1 MSFKNRVQL
10 CFRGA
15 SWLPILIIVFAS
27 AACSQ
32 GSESPSPM
40 KEAATT
46 EVVSVA
52 VEYPRRE
59 MVRDKLVA
67 TGTIAAKQTSAIGPL
82 VEGVVEKI
90 LVKVGDRVKKGQALF
105 QTRTVDFVRRIDE
118 IKAGIRVAEAETAKT
133 QRDLDRISELVSKGL
148 AATATEQDAETN
160 LNIALA
166 RLAQIRTTLLAAE
179 QSFTDTIVR
188 APFDGAITA
197 RYVDEGTYMSNR
209 FSGMGSSSVVQI
221 QECEI
226 AAAILLT
233 SENNLSKLHLGYSGQ
248 LFVAANDMP
257 IESEILIINDR
268 VDPVDR
274 TAEFRMAFL
283 NPDCRIKAGQF
294 VRSEVNL
301 PAREAVSLSRS
312 SVQSSQGGHYIFVV
326 EDGKALRKS
335 IEISDL
341 NVLRVEV
348 LSEISTG
355 VKVIV
360 NPKGDLRD
368 GMKVE
373 IRKS

>member
-166 RLAQIRTTLLAAE
+166 RLAQIRTTLLAAA

-226 AAAILLT
+226 AAAILFT

>member
-1 MSFKNRVQL
+1 MSFKNRVHL

-15 SWLPILIIVFAS
+15 NLLPILIIVFAS
-27 AACSQ
+27 AGCSQ
-32 GSESPSPM
+32 DSEPPTLV
-40 KEAATT
+40 KETAVT

-52 VEYPRRE
+52 IEYPQHK
-59 MVRDKLVA
+59 MVTDKLVA

-90 LVKVGDRVKKGQALF
+90 HVRVGDRVKKGQALF
-105 QTRTVDFVRRIDE
+105 QTRTIDFVRRINE
-118 IKAGIRVAEAETAKT
+118 ISARIKVAEAETAKAK
-133 QRDLDRISELVSKGL
+133 RDVDRISELVSKGM
-148 AATATEQDAETN
+148 AATATEEDAKTN
-160 LNIALA
+160 FNITLA
-166 RLAQIRTTLLAAE
+166 KLAQIRTTLFAAQ

-226 AAAILLT
+226 AAAILFT
-233 SENNLSKLHLGYSGQ
+233 PEANLSKLHLGYSGQ
-248 LFVAANDMP
+248 LFVAASDMP

-268 VDPVDR
+268 VDPVAR

-283 NPDCRIKAGQF
+283 NPDCRVKAGQF
-294 VRSEVNL
+294 VRGEVNL
-301 PAREAVSLSRS
+301 PAREAISLSRT

-326 EDGKALRKS
+326 DDGKAMRQA
-335 IEISDL
+335 IEIADL
-341 NVLRVEV
+341 DVLEVEV
-348 LSEISTG
+348 LSEISVG
-355 VKVIV
+355 AKVIV
-360 NPKGDLRD
+360 NPKTDLRD

>member
-1 MSFKNRVQL
+1 MSFNNRVNL
-10 CFRGA
+10 CFRRA
-15 SWLPILIIVFAS
+15 NLLPILIVAFTT

-32 GSESPSPM
+32 NSESPALV
-40 KEAATT
+40 KETAVT

-52 VEYPRRE
+52 VEYPQHK
-59 MVRDKLVA
+59 MISDKLVA

-82 VEGVVEKI
+82 VEGVVDKI
-90 LVKVGDRVKKGQALF
+90 LVRVGDRVKKGQALF
-105 QTRTVDFVRRIDE
+105 QTRTIEFVRRIDE
-118 IKAGIRVAEAETAKT
+118 IEAGIRVAEAETEKAK
-133 QRDLDRISELVSKGL
+133 RDMDRISELVSKGL
-148 AATATEQDAETN
+148 AATSTEQDAKTN

-166 RLAQIRTTLLAAE
+166 KLAQIKTTLFAAQ

-226 AAAILLT
+226 AAAILFT
-233 SENNLSKLHLGYSGQ
+233 PEANLSKLHLGYSGQ

-257 IESEILIINDR
+257 IKSEILVINDR
-268 VDPVDR
+268 VDPVAR

-283 NPDCRIKAGQF
+283 NPDCRVKAGQF
-294 VRSEVNL
+294 VRGEVNL
-301 PAREAVSLSRS
+301 PAREAISLSRT

-326 EDGKALRKS
+326 EDGKAMRQR
-335 IEISDL
+335 IEIADL
-341 NVLRVEV
+341 DVLEVEV
-348 LSEISTG
+348 LSEIAIG
-355 VKVIV
+355 AKVIV
-360 NPKGDLRD
+360 NPKADLRD

>member
-15 SWLPILIIVFAS
+15 SWLPILIIGFAS

-226 AAAILLT
+226 AAAILFT

>member
-1 MSFKNRVQL
+1 
-10 CFRGA
+10 
-15 SWLPILIIVFAS
+15 
-27 AACSQ
+27 
-32 GSESPSPM
+32 M
-40 KEAATT
+40 KEAATL

-52 VEYPRRE
+52 VEYPQRK

-90 LVKVGDRVKKGQALF
+90 LVRVGDRVKKGQALF
-105 QTRTVDFVRRIDE
+105 QTRTIDFVRRIDE
-118 IKAGIRVAEAETAKT
+118 IEAGISVAEAETAKT
-133 QRDLDRISELVSKGL
+133 QRDLDRISELVRKGL
-148 AATATEQDAETN
+148 AATATEQDAKTN

-166 RLAQIRTTLLAAE
+166 RLAQIRTTLLAAQ
-179 QSFTDTIVR
+179 QSFTDTVVR

-226 AAAILLT
+226 AAAILFT
-233 SENNLSKLHLGYSGQ
+233 PEDNLSKLHLGYSGQ

-268 VDPVDR
+268 VDPVAR
-274 TAEFRMAFL
+274 TAEFRMAFV

-294 VRSEVNL
+294 VRGEVNL
-301 PAREAVSLSRS
+301 PTREVISLSRS

-326 EDGKALRKS
+326 EDGTALRQS

-341 NVLRVEV
+341 DALEVEV

-360 NPKGDLRD
+360 NPKADLRD